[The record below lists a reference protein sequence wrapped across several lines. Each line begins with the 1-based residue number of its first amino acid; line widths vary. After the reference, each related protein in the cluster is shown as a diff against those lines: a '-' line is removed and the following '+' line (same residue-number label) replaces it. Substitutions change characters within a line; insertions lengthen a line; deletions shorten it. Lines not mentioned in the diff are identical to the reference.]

1 MNLAFRIAP
10 GQLARSPA
18 PVPAAPACRAGTR
31 RKLEAFGTLLLL
43 LSAWQAGAALYIPA
57 KAWLAQRLLER
68 AWTHTVAGEADVKP
82 WPWADTWPVARL
94 HAPSRRADLI
104 VLDGA
109 SGRTLAFAPAL
120 ASGSAGPGVAGVTV
134 IAGHRDTHFRFL
146 RELAI
151 GDVLELEDARGTR
164 ERFVVTLTE
173 IVDTRMSGLSLAAGR
188 RALVLVTCFPFDA
201 VVPGGPMRYV
211 VTAEPAESLDP
222 MVAGMSVPAAH

>member
-1 MNLAFRIAP
+1 MNLAFRITPA
-10 GQLARSPA
+10 QLAQSRA
-18 PVPAAPACRAGTR
+18 TALAAPARRAGMR

-43 LSAWQAGAALYIPA
+43 LAAWQAGAALYIDA

-68 AWTHTVAGEADVKP
+68 AWAQTVAGEAHVKP

-94 HAPSRRADLI
+94 HAPSQRADLI

-120 ASGSAGPGVAGVTV
+120 ASGSAGPGLAGVTV
-134 IAGHRDTHFRFL
+134 IEGHRDTHFRFL
-146 RELAI
+146 REVKA
-151 GDVLELEDARGTR
+151 GDLLELEDARGVR
-164 ERFVVTLTE
+164 ERFTVSTTE
-173 IVDTRMSGLSLAAGR
+173 IVDRRTSGLNAEAGR

-211 VTAEPAESLDP
+211 VTAEPAE
-222 MVAGMSVPAAH
+222 

>member
-10 GQLARSPA
+10 GELARPPA
-18 PVPAAPACRAGTR
+18 PAPAAPACRAGMR
-31 RKLEAFGTLLLL
+31 RKLQTFGTLLLL

-68 AWTHTVAGEADVKP
+68 AWAHTVAGEGRTKP

-94 HAPSRRADLI
+94 HAPSHRADLI

-120 ASGSAGPGVAGVTV
+120 ASGSAGPGLAGVTV

-146 RELAI
+146 RELKT
-151 GDVLELEDARGTR
+151 GDPLELEDAHGVR
-164 ERFVVTLTE
+164 ERFRVSATE
-173 IVDTRMSGLSLAAGR
+173 IVDSRTSGLNVEASG
-188 RALVLVTCFPFDA
+188 RALALVTCFPFDA
-201 VVPGGPMRYV
+201 VVPGGPMRYL
-211 VTAEPAESLDP
+211 VTAEAAE
-222 MVAGMSVPAAH
+222 